1 MRGGVTDA
9 GRWRRTVKIELLSR
23 LKLEAEFH
31 KIVEVPNAM
40 SSDTDVR
47 QFKDLTFPSIIL
59 SNAQV
64 SVFVNT
70 DSFQYRA
77 EAGVGLDPKLVFS

>member
-1 MRGGVTDA
+1 
-9 GRWRRTVKIELLSR
+9 
-23 LKLEAEFH
+23 
-31 KIVEVPNAM
+31 M